1 MARRLWLRCAM
12 FGSISH
18 TRLLRY
24 AGLFTWAM
32 VGAPLLYTTFILNRG
47 GAHSA
52 VPTIGPWGWL
62 AYLGFGALYFG
73 LTLRM
78 GQRQR
83 RGIVDYGLM
92 LALLA
97 CSVAVS
103 HFSGSGL
110 GGILMVVA
118 ATALPW
124 TLPLPWAIALLAVS
138 QAAIA
143 PILVIWQ
150 QFDWP
155 SAVLQSLIY
164 VGLCAFAFITGLVSR
179 QQSEAREEQR
189 RLNAELRATRA
200 LLAESVRVNE
210 RTRIARELHDLL
222 GHHLTALSLNL
233 EVAGHLSEGKA
244 AGHVRQAHTL
254 AKLLLTDVREAV
266 SQMREDAAAL
276 NIAAALRPLA
286 ENVPNMA
293 IAMDVPDDLVIA
305 DADRAHVLLRA
316 VQEIITNAVRH
327 SGASRLQ
334 IKAWRDAGNVF
345 VDARDDGRGAEAL
358 APGNGLR
365 GLSERLRQYQGTVS
379 VDTAPSRGFAVRL
392 RLPLGDDITQPPV
405 LHGTGATG

>member
-1 MARRLWLRCAM
+1 M

-32 VGAPLLYTTFILNRG
+32 VGAPLLYTTFVLSRG
-47 GAHSA
+47 GASA
-52 VPTIGPWGWL
+52 IPGIGPWGWL
-62 AYLGFGALYFG
+62 AYLAFGALYFV

-78 GQRQR
+78 GRPHR
-83 RGIVDYGLM
+83 RGLPDYVLM
-92 LALLA
+92 MLLLG

-124 TLPLPWAIALLAVS
+124 TLPIPWGIALLAIS
-138 QAAIA
+138 QASIA
-143 PILVIWQ
+143 PLYVWWQ
-150 QFDWP
+150 GFDWP
-155 SAVLQSLIY
+155 SAILQSMIY
-164 VGLCAFAFITGLVSR
+164 VGFCAFSFITGLVAM
-179 QQSEAREEQR
+179 QQTEAREEQR

-200 LLAESVRVNE
+200 LLAESARVNE
-210 RTRIARELHDLL
+210 RTRISRELHDLL

-233 EVAGHLSEGKA
+233 EVAGHLTEGKA

-266 SQMREDAAAL
+266 SQMREDGAAL
-276 NIAAALRPLA
+276 HVASALKPLA

-293 IAMDVPDDLVIA
+293 IEMEVPEELVIS
-305 DADRAHVLLRA
+305 DPERAHVLLRS

-327 SGASRLQ
+327 SGASRLRIQ
-334 IKAWRDAGNVF
+334 IWRDAGSLL
-345 VDARDDGRGAEAL
+345 VDARDDGRGAENATL
-358 APGNGLR
+358 GNGLR
-365 GLSERLRQYQGTVS
+365 GLSERLRQYAGSVL
-379 VDTAPSRGFAVRL
+379 VDTAPGHGFALQL
-392 RLPLGDDITQPPV
+392 RLPLVDSIKQPEG
-405 LHGTGATG
+405 LQNTGAGK

>member
-1 MARRLWLRCAM
+1 MCLRCRM
-12 FGSISH
+12 FSSISH

-32 VGAPLLYTTFILNRG
+32 VGAPLLYTTFVLSRG
-47 GAHSA
+47 EEGST

-62 AYLGFGALYFG
+62 AYIAFGALYFA

-78 GQRQR
+78 GRPHR
-83 RGIVDYGLM
+83 RGVLDYVLM
-92 LALLA
+92 MLLLA

-124 TLPLPWAIALLAVS
+124 TLPIPWGIALLAIS

-143 PILVIWQ
+143 PLYVWWQ
-150 QFDWP
+150 GFDWP
-155 SAVLQSLIY
+155 SAILQSMIY
-164 VGLCAFAFITGLVSR
+164 VGFCAFSFITGLVAR
-179 QQSEAREEQR
+179 QQTEAREEQR

-210 RTRIARELHDLL
+210 RTRISRELHDLL

-233 EVAGHLSEGKA
+233 EVAGHLTEGKA

-266 SQMREDAAAL
+266 STMREDAAAL
-276 NIAAALRPLA
+276 HVATALKPLA
-286 ENVPNMA
+286 ENVPNMV
-293 IAMDVPDDLVIA
+293 IQMEVPDDLVVA
-305 DADRAHVLLRA
+305 DPERAHVLLRS

-327 SGASRLQ
+327 SGASRLD
-334 IKAWRDAGNVF
+334 IRLWRDHGTLILH
-345 VDARDDGRGAEAL
+345 ARDDGRGVELL

-365 GLSERLRQYQGTVS
+365 GLSERLKQYQGSVV
-379 VDTAPSRGFAVRL
+379 VDTAPGDGFALQL
-392 RLPLGDDITQPPV
+392 RLPLSDGITQPET
-405 LHGTGATG
+405 LQNMGATK

>member
-1 MARRLWLRCAM
+1 M

-32 VGAPLLYTTFILNRG
+32 VGAPLLYTSFVLGRADG
-47 GAHSA
+47 PSA
-52 VPTIGPWGWL
+52 VPSIGPWGWL
-62 AYLGFGALYFG
+62 AYLAFGILYYG

-78 GQRQR
+78 GQAMR
-83 RGIVDYGLM
+83 RNVLDYILM
-92 LALLA
+92 LLLLA

-118 ATALPW
+118 ATVLPW
-124 TLPLPWAIALLAVS
+124 TLPLPWGIGLLALS

-143 PILVIWQ
+143 PILVLWQ
-150 QFDWP
+150 DFDWP
-155 SAVLQSLIY
+155 SALLQSLIY
-164 VGLCAFAFITGLVSR
+164 VGFCAFSFITGLVTR

-233 EVAGHLSEGKA
+233 EVAGHLTEGKA

-266 SQMREDAAAL
+266 SQMREDSAAL
-276 NIAAALRPLA
+276 NVASALRPLA
-286 ENVPNMA
+286 ENVPNMTIDMQVA
-293 IAMDVPDDLVIA
+293 EDLVVA
-305 DADRAHVLLRA
+305 DPARAHVLLRS

-327 SGASRLQ
+327 SGARRLQ
-334 IKAWRDAGNVF
+334 IRLQRDDDEGRIRLH
-345 VDARDDGRGAEAL
+345 ARDDGRGVDAL
-358 APGNGLR
+358 QLGNGLR
-365 GLSERLRQYQGTVS
+365 GLAERVRQEGGDVA
-379 VDTAPSRGFAVRL
+379 VETAPEQGFAVDL
-392 RLPLGDDITQPPV
+392 WLPLAAEPAPLTSK
-405 LHGTGATG
+405 GANG

>member
-1 MARRLWLRCAM
+1 MLH
-12 FGSISH
+12 SISH
-18 TRLLRY
+18 TRLLRF

-32 VGAPLLYTTFILNRG
+32 VGAPLLYTTFVLNAAG
-47 GAHSA
+47 PGSA
-52 VPTIGPWGWL
+52 VPSIGPWGWL
-62 AYLGFGALYFG
+62 AYLGFGVLYFV

-78 GQRQR
+78 GHGGR
-83 RGIVDYGLM
+83 RGPADYMLM
-92 LALLA
+92 LLLLA

-143 PILVIWQ
+143 PILVIFQ
-150 QFDWP
+150 GFDWP
-155 SAVLQSLIY
+155 SAILQSMIY
-164 VGLCAFAFITGLVSR
+164 VGFCAFAFITGLVTR

-210 RTRIARELHDLL
+210 RTRISRELHDLL

-233 EVAGHLSEGKA
+233 EVAGHLTQGKA
-244 AGHVRQAHTL
+244 NEHVRQSHAL
-254 AKLLLTDVREAV
+254 ARLLLTDVREAV
-266 SQMREDAAAL
+266 SQMREDASAL
-276 NIAAALRPLA
+276 HVASALKPLA

-293 IAMDVPDDLVIA
+293 IDMQVPDDLVIA
-305 DADRAHVLLRA
+305 DPERGHVLLRA
-316 VQEIITNAVRH
+316 VQELITNAVRH
-327 SGASRLQ
+327 SGASRLRIQ
-334 IKAWRDAGNVF
+334 MWRDAGMLL
-345 VDARDDGRGAEAL
+345 VDARDDGRGADGL

-365 GLSERLRQYQGTVS
+365 GLVERLRQYQGTVT
-379 VDTAPSRGFAVRL
+379 VDTAPGHGFAVQL
-392 RLPLGDDITQPPV
+392 RLPLAGEIAPPPLLGRIDTQ
-405 LHGTGATG
+405 GEAG

>member
-1 MARRLWLRCAM
+1 M

-32 VGAPLLYTTFILNRG
+32 VGAPLLYTTFVLSRG
-47 GAHSA
+47 DSS
-52 VPTIGPWGWL
+52 VPSIGPWGWL
-62 AYLGFGALYFG
+62 AYASFGLLYFV
-73 LTLRM
+73 LTVRM
-78 GQRQR
+78 GQTRR
-83 RGIVDYGLM
+83 RGMPDYLLM
-92 LALLA
+92 MLLLT

-124 TLPLPWAIALLAVS
+124 TLPIPWGIALLAVS

-143 PILVIWQ
+143 PLYVWWQ
-150 QFDWP
+150 GFDWP

-164 VGLCAFAFITGLVSR
+164 VGFCAFSFITGLVAR
-179 QQSEAREEQR
+179 QQTEAREEQR

-233 EVAGHLSEGKA
+233 EVAGHLTDGTANE
-244 AGHVRQAHTL
+244 HVRQAHTL

-266 SQMREDAAAL
+266 SQLREDAAAL
-276 NIAAALRPLA
+276 NVASALKPLA

-293 IAMDVPDDLVIA
+293 IAMEVPEDLVIV
-305 DADRAHVLLRA
+305 DAERAHLLLRS

-327 SGASRLQ
+327 SGASRLD
-334 IKAWRDAGNVF
+334 IRLRREHGRLLL
-345 VDARDDGRGAEAL
+345 DARDDGRGSDAL

-365 GLSERLRQYQGTVS
+365 GLAERLKPYQGELK
-379 VDTAPSRGFAVRL
+379 VDTAPGQGFAL
-392 RLPLGDDITQPPV
+392 QLQLPLNDEPVPPV
-405 LHGTGATG
+405 QAAVGLAMPAAMPGGMR